1 MQLDKNFEDSLAG
14 LLVAALGNDVED
26 VHECAAYVAKRLE
39 GHGAQNCADRLRRIL
54 GGGDF
59 IDGVWTPERW
69 ADDWCNL
76 DDDDRLYSVY
86 ETKRLAE
93 YRNVR
98 EPPSVLAPEQRATVK
113 EILNVARSRLQQGE
127 PHSTCMLAFG
137 TAVQE
142 PFDLALYI
150 ARKLGVECFLVEFS
164 GPHEARVGRWSGQ
177 LHRLCEFAA
186 QTPLV
191 LVLRMIEDACNS
203 VYVEDSW
210 RVAELKCI
218 RDRFLKRLSMLGT
231 PTVVVACTNMEM
243 NLDAGDWERFDYQME
258 LNAAEPKPWLMV
270 FRSFALGDQEGMG
283 KAIASLPAKDR
294 ENVPPSTDS

>member
-1 MQLDKNFEDSLAG
+1 MQLDKNFEDCLAG

-54 GGGDF
+54 GGGNF

-69 ADDWCNL
+69 ADDWCYL

-93 YRNVR
+93 HRDVR

-127 PHSTCMLAFG
+127 HLPTCMLTYG
-137 TAVQE
+137 TAVEE

-150 ARKLGVECFLVEFS
+150 ARKLGIDCFAVRFNDPFES
-164 GPHEARVGRWSGQ
+164 RVGRWSGQ
-177 LHRLCEFAA
+177 LHSLCEFAA
-186 QTPLV
+186 RTPRV
-191 LVLRMIEDACNS
+191 LVLLKIEKICNS
-203 VYVEDSW
+203 ALVEDRW
-210 RVAELKCI
+210 RVAELKCV

-231 PTVVVACTNMEM
+231 PTVVVACTNFEME
-243 NLDAGDWERFDYQME
+243 LDTGDWDRFGYRME
-258 LNAAEPKPWLMV
+258 LNAIEPNP
-270 FRSFALGDQEGMG
+270 ALLAIRCAVLDDSEGLR
-283 KAIASLPAKDR
+283 KLIASFPN
-294 ENVPPSTDS
+294 EG